1 MNEENKTL
9 LPQEE
14 LPLQDAEAPAAENAA
29 EKPDLFDY
37 LESLPDVEDPF
48 DPSEPEPEPEEK
60 SDLELLA
67 EYIRARSAAGVLT
80 ARGEMLKEN
89 PELEEVFAQLA
100 DDEAYADI
108 RTEQGKKDLYYY
120 STPIMAVNYAHMAM
134 LAEEKD
140 HCRTIADIVRF
151 NCKVGPACTFVYF
164 FMSAPYSLTK
174 TQIDVA
180 LDMIKRRVEYADIQ
194 ETQSF
199 NGKRY
204 LYTTN
209 RLTAKYAKALAD
221 FAEEGEHN
229 M

>member
-1 MNEENKTL
+1 MSEENKTL

-14 LPLQDAEAPAAENAA
+14 LPAVDAAAPAEDSAA
-29 EKPDLFDY
+29 EKPDLLDY

-48 DPSEPEPEPEEK
+48 EPSEPEPEPEEK

-80 ARGEMLKEN
+80 PKGEMLKEN
-89 PELEEVFAQLA
+89 PELEEVFAQFA
-100 DDEAYADI
+100 ENEAYADI

-120 STPIMAVNYAHMAM
+120 STPTMAVNYAHMAM

-140 HCRTIADIVRF
+140 HCRTIADIVRW
-151 NCKVGPACTFVYF
+151 NCKIGPACTDAYF
-164 FMSAPYSLTK
+164 FTNHPYNMTK
-174 TQIDVA
+174 TQINVT
-180 LDMIKRRVEYADIQ
+180 LDLMKRREEYADIQ
-194 ETQSF
+194 ETKSF

-209 RLTAKYAKALAD
+209 RLSAKYAKALAD

>member
-1 MNEENKTL
+1 MNEENKTM
-9 LPQEE
+9 
-14 LPLQDAEAPAAENAA
+14 LPLEESSMPDTQTE
-29 EKPDLFDY
+29 EKPDLLDY
-37 LESLPDVEDPF
+37 LESLPEVEDPF

-60 SDLELLA
+60 NDLELLA
-67 EYIRARSAAGVLT
+67 EYIRARSRAGLLT
-80 ARGEMLKEN
+80 AKGAMIKES
-89 PELEEVFAQLA
+89 PELEALFAQFA
-100 DDEAYADI
+100 EDEAYADI
-108 RTEQGKKDLYYY
+108 RTEEGKKDLYYY

-151 NCKVGPACTFVYF
+151 NCKVGPACTWVHF
-164 FMSAPYSLTK
+164 FTSAPYNLTK

-180 LDMIKRRVEYADIQ
+180 LNLMKTREEYADIQ

-204 LYTTN
+204 LYTAN

>member
-1 MNEENKTL
+1 MNEENKPV

-14 LPLQDAEAPAAENAA
+14 NAAPAEPAA

-48 DPSEPEPEPEEK
+48 EPSEDAEPEEEPEEP
-60 SDLELLA
+60 SELEMLA
-67 EYIRARSAAGVLT
+67 RYIRARSAAGVLT
-80 ARGEMLKEN
+80 PKKLLLEES
-89 PELEEVFAQLA
+89 PELEETLAQFAEN
-100 DDEAYADI
+100 EAYADI
-108 RTEQGKKDLYYY
+108 RIEEGRKDLYYY
-120 STPIMAVNYAHMAM
+120 STPTMAVNYAHMAM

-140 HCRTIADIVRF
+140 HCRTIADIVRW
-151 NCKVGPACTFVYF
+151 NCKIGPACTWAYF
-164 FMSAPYSLTK
+164 FMSSPYNMTK
-174 TQIDVA
+174 TQIDVTI
-180 LDMIKRRVEYADIQ
+180 DMLKRREEYADIQ
-194 ETQSF
+194 ETTSF

-204 LYTTN
+204 LYSSD

>member
-1 MNEENKTL
+1 MNEERNSI
-9 LPQEE
+9 LPDQEAA
-14 LPLQDAEAPAAENAA
+14 PLAEEAAAQ

-48 DPSEPEPEPEEK
+48 EPSEPEEETAPEEP

-67 EYIRARSAAGVLT
+67 RYIRGRSAAGALT
-80 ARGEMLKEN
+80 AKKPLLEDN
-89 PELEEVFAQLA
+89 PELEEVLTQLA
-100 DDEAYADI
+100 EDDEAYADI
-108 RTEQGKKDLYYY
+108 RVEEGKKDLYFY
-120 STPIMAVNYAHMAM
+120 STPTMAVNYAHMAM

-140 HCRTIADIVRF
+140 HCRTVADIVRF
-151 NCKVGPACTFVYF
+151 NCKVTMAYF
-164 FMSAPYSLTK
+164 FMSAPYNMTK
-174 TQIDVA
+174 TQIDVT
-180 LDMIKRRVEYADIQ
+180 LDLMKRREEYADIQ
-194 ETQSF
+194 ETTSF

-209 RLTAKYAKALAD
+209 RLSAKYAKALAD

>member
-1 MNEENKTL
+1 MNEENKV
-9 LPQEE
+9 LPTQEE
-14 LPLQDAEAPAAENAA
+14 APVQDAQ

-48 DPSEPEPEPEEK
+48 EPSAQEEEEAPAEPSEL
-60 SDLELLA
+60 DLLA
-67 EYIRARSAAGVLT
+67 QYIRARSAAGLLT
-80 ARGEMLKEN
+80 GKSKMLKET
-89 PELEEVFAQLA
+89 PELEEVFAQFA
-100 DDEAYADI
+100 ENEAYADI
-108 RTEQGKKDLYYY
+108 RIEEGKKDLYYY
-120 STPIMAVNYAHMAM
+120 STPTMAVNYAHMAM
-134 LAEEKD
+134 LAEERD

-164 FMSAPYSLTK
+164 FTSAPYNMTK
-174 TQIDVA
+174 TQIDVT
-180 LDMIKRRVEYADIQ
+180 LDLMKTREEFADIQ
-194 ETQSF
+194 ETISF